1 MCGRFELITKF
12 NYLQNVLKGDH
23 PQGLKSKY
31 QTQNLI
37 RPNDPVLVIK
47 NEGKMETTFMSWGFI
62 SPWAKNPFDKTI
74 ARPFN
79 ARSETVEEKNLFKS
93 SWIHKRCLIPASG
106 FFEKGYRIRKKNYST
121 FWLGGIWSRWSSP
134 DGAEIESCCIL
145 TTEANEL
152 VSQLHNRMPVIVP
165 NGIEKCPINPSGF
178 QWFSLDKDDPEYVIK
193 ESIKAEEKLNF
204 FINEVKSE
212 YNLKNSKICIS
223 GFSQGCMM
231 SINLGLTSEEK
242 FNCIVGFSGK
252 IIDKENISKRMK
264 SRPEILLIHGDQDI
278 VVPPSSLLE
287 AQDFLMRHKIN
298 IETKMIENCGHHIP
312 IEASSI
318 ALNYIKKNLN
328 IK

>member
-1 MCGRFELITKF
+1 MCGRFELKTKYNF
-12 NYLQNVLKGDH
+12 LPKILKEEI
-23 PQGLKSKY
+23 PNGLTSKY
-31 QTQNLI
+31 ETQNLI
-37 RPNDPVLVIK
+37 KPTDPVLVIK

-165 NGIEKCPINPSGF
+165 NGIEKKWTENIKNKDELKGLIPIMMGWSPRD
-178 QWFSLDKDDPEYVIK
+178 WLI
-193 ESIKAEEKLNF
+193 EE
-204 FINEVKSE
+204 
-212 YNLKNSKICIS
+212 LKNP
-223 GFSQGCMM
+223 
-231 SINLGLTSEEK
+231 
-242 FNCIVGFSGK
+242 
-252 IIDKENISKRMK
+252 R
-264 SRPEILLIHGDQDI
+264 
-278 VVPPSSLLE
+278 
-287 AQDFLMRHKIN
+287 
-298 IETKMIENCGHHIP
+298 
-312 IEASSI
+312 
-318 ALNYIKKNLN
+318 IKQLSFF
-328 IK
+328 